1 MIRDH
6 FDRTICFKPFL
17 TEAEVEDLRGKFD
30 RSLLRKQKEK
40 ALRLLDE
47 EKSKVAK
54 LEQILANKENQVGQ
68 LESVLAQSKLKFFQ
82 YVPSSMNNDIIIVH
96 YFLYYCLIFMAIIH

>member
-1 MIRDH
+1 MQPMIRDH

-40 ALRLLDE
+40 ALRMLEE
-47 EKSKVAK
+47 EKTKVLK
-54 LEQILANKENQVGQ
+54 LEQMLANKENEVGQ
-68 LESVLAQSKLKFFQ
+68 LESVLAQSKYTSFNT
-82 YVPSSMNNDIIIVH
+82 PSPEQSNK
-96 YFLYYCLIFMAIIH
+96 IFSR